1 MIFKKISK
9 DVEYRKY
16 SKEKPVVN
24 RNIDL
29 KTDNAEEVNEI
40 IAVVNSMTRQKKLP
54 IITYRNEVNST
65 VIVNLAVKNYLNN
78 LKKLTDDEILEKITN
93 EAIAEYGF

>member
-1 MIFKKISK
+1 
-9 DVEYRKY
+9 
-16 SKEKPVVN
+16 
-24 RNIDL
+24 
-29 KTDNAEEVNEI
+29 
-40 IAVVNSMTRQKKLP
+40 MTRQKKLP